1 MKDSAIKT
9 LGKEDTILQ
18 NRRQFIKSAASL
30 SAAMA
35 AAPAV
40 VTGQGAPRLFK
51 VGMIGS
57 GRRARAAFENL
68 GNAAKSLGVEVR
80 LVATHDFFP
89 DQAQAAAKKYGA
101 DEKFAFGGAAGYK
114 KLLETDC
121 ELVILAAP
129 PAFRPVHV
137 AAAVAAGKHIFAEKP
152 VAVDPPGIR
161 QFLAAAASAKT
172 KRLALVAGT
181 QRRHQASY
189 LRQSLALQKGQLG
202 KILGGTV
209 YWCQARGSIRPRRA
223 TDTNAGYMTNNW
235 MNWAEMSGDHIVEQH
250 VHNIDVANWFIGRPP
265 LTAIGVGARLRRP
278 TGNQYDFFSV
288 DYDYGEGVHIHSL
301 SRQIPGCYYRVGEYL
316 TTDAAEIMGGGKVR
330 RFDGKEVTFEDVGHE
345 GDPYVQEHADLLKSI
360 LDGNV
365 LNEGEN
371 VATSTATAMMGRIS
385 AYTGQIVRLS
395 DLLTQTESPFYN
407 LAFKPAALDFERADD
422 IELPAENKAP
432 VPGKD

>member
-1 MKDSAIKT
+1 M
-9 LGKEDTILQ
+9 Q
-18 NRRQFIKSAASL
+18 NRREFIKSAASL

-35 AAPAV
+35 AAPAI
-40 VTGQGAPRLFK
+40 VTGQSAPRLFK

-57 GRRARAAFENL
+57 GRRASAAFENL
-68 GNAAKSLGVEVR
+68 RNAAKSLNVEVR
-80 LVATHDFFP
+80 LVATADYFLE
-89 DQAQAAAKKYGA
+89 QAQKAAKKYGA
-101 DEKFAFGGAAGYK
+101 DEKFAFGGGASYK
-114 KLLETDC
+114 KLLETEC

-161 QFLAAAASAKT
+161 KFLEAAASAKA
-172 KRLALVAGT
+172 KKLALVAGT
-181 QRRHQASY
+181 QRRHQATY
-189 LRQSLALQKGQLG
+189 LRQAVALQKGQLG
-202 KILGGTV
+202 KILGGTI
-209 YWCQARGSIRPRRA
+209 YWCQARGSVRPRRE
-223 TDTNAGYMTNNW
+223 TDTNAGYMANNW

-250 VHNIDVANWFIGRPP
+250 VHNIDVANWFIGRAP
-265 LTAIGVGARLRRP
+265 LSAIGVGARLRRP

-301 SRQIPGCYYRVGEYL
+301 SRQIPGCYSRVGEYL

-330 RFDGKEVTFEDVGHE
+330 RFDGKEVAFEDVGHE
-345 GDPYVQEHADLLKSI
+345 GDPYVLEHADLLKSI

-371 VATSTATAMMGRIS
+371 VATSTATAIMGRIS

-395 DLLTQTESPFYN
+395 DLLTQAQSPFYN
-407 LAFKPAALDFERADD
+407 LAFKPAAVDFEGPGD
-422 IELPAENKAP
+422 ITLPTENKP
-432 VPGKD
+432 PIPGKD

>member
-1 MKDSAIKT
+1 MKASSDANLRQESAT
-9 LGKEDTILQ
+9 LQ
-18 NRRQFIKSAASL
+18 NRRQFIRSAATL

-35 AAPAV
+35 AAPTLA
-40 VTGQGAPRLFK
+40 AAASPRLFK

-57 GRRARAAFENL
+57 GRRARGAFENL
-68 GNAAKSLGVEVR
+68 TNAAKAVGVEVK
-80 LVATHDFFP
+80 LVSTADYFL
-89 DQAQAAAKKYGA
+89 DQAQSAAKKYGV
-101 DEKFAFGGAAGYK
+101 DEKYAFGGAAGYR
-114 KLLETDC
+114 KLLETACD
-121 ELVILAAP
+121 LVILAAP

-152 VAVDPPGIR
+152 VAVDPPGLR
-161 QFLAAAASAKT
+161 QFLAAAVSAKA
-172 KRLALVAGT
+172 KKLALVAGT

-189 LRQSLALQKGQLG
+189 LRQALALQKGQLG
-202 KILGGTV
+202 KILGGTI
-209 YWCQARGSIRPRRA
+209 YWCQARGSIRPRRE
-223 TDTNAGYMTNNW
+223 TDTNAGYMANNW

-265 LTAIGVGARLRRP
+265 LSALGVGARLRRP

-316 TTDAAEIMGGGKVR
+316 TTDSAEIMGGGKVR
-330 RFDGKEVTFEDVGHE
+330 RFDGKEVAFEDVGHE
-345 GDPYVQEHADLLKSI
+345 DDPYVQEHADLLESI

-371 VATSTATAMMGRIS
+371 VATSTAAAMMGRIS

-407 LAFKPAALDFERADD
+407 LACKPAAVDFEGAGD

>member
-1 MKDSAIKT
+1 MKAST
-9 LGKEDTILQ
+9 DTNLRQAKATVQ
-18 NRRQFIKSAASL
+18 NRREFLKSAAAL
-30 SAAMA
+30 SAVITATPSVA
-35 AAPAV
+35 
-40 VTGQGAPRLFK
+40 TGQGAPRLFK

-57 GRRARAAFENL
+57 GRRARGAFENL
-68 GNAAKSLGVEVR
+68 RNAAKSLGVEVR
-80 LVATHDFFP
+80 LVATADYFL
-89 DQAQAAAKKYGA
+89 DQAQVAAKKYGA
-101 DEKFAFGGAAGYK
+101 DEKFAFGGGASYK
-114 KLLETDC
+114 KLLETGCD
-121 ELVILAAP
+121 LVILAAP

-152 VAVDPPGIR
+152 VAVDPPGLR

-172 KRLALVAGT
+172 KKLALVAGT

-189 LRQSLALQKGQLG
+189 LRQALALQKGQLG

-223 TDTNAGYMTNNW
+223 TDTNAGYMANNW

-265 LTAIGVGARLRRP
+265 LTALGVGARLRRP

-301 SRQIPGCYYRVGEYL
+301 SRQIPGCYSRVGEYL

-330 RFDGKEVTFEDVGHE
+330 RFDGKEVAFEDVGHE
-345 GDPYVQEHADLLKSI
+345 GDPYVLEHADLLKGI
-360 LDGNV
+360 LDGSM

-371 VATSTATAMMGRIS
+371 VATSTATAIMGRIS

-395 DLLTQTESPFYN
+395 DLLTQAESPFYN
-407 LAFKPAALDFERADD
+407 LAFKPAALDFEGAGD
-422 IELPAENKAP
+422 IELPTENKAP